1 MQPWRLLCS
10 GVCGSTCLAL
20 PVACCCASLSACCSQ
35 TNPQVVEASDVI
47 VDPHACHRS
56 HHSFP
61 PCTLQVVEASDV
73 IIEVLDARD
82 PLGCRCADVER
93 FVRRTDPSKKIIL
106 LLNKI
111 GGLLGIV
118 AVVFLSGTGRCACEV
133 ELRSCFV
140 CSLALH

>member
-1 MQPWRLLCS
+1 MEARLS
-10 GVCGSTCLAL
+10 LAL
-20 PVACCCASLSACCSQ
+20 AQHASDSCSQ
-35 TNPQVVEASDVI
+35 PAAVWLL
-47 VDPHACHRS
+47 PM
-56 HHSFP
+56 P
-61 PCTLQVVEASDV
+61 PLPLKVPTHCRWWRPLTLSLTAMPAITHDYSLPPSTLQVVEASDV

-118 AVVFLSGTGRCACEV
+118 AVVFLPDTHR
-133 ELRSCFV
+133 
-140 CSLALH
+140 

>member
-1 MQPWRLLCS
+1 MLSLTAMPAITHDYS
-10 GVCGSTCLAL
+10 L
-20 PVACCCASLSACCSQ
+20 PPS
-35 TNPQVVEASDVI
+35 
-47 VDPHACHRS
+47 
-56 HHSFP
+56 
-61 PCTLQVVEASDV
+61 TLQVVEASDV

-118 AVVFLSGTGRCACEV
+118 AVVFLPDTHR
-133 ELRSCFV
+133 
-140 CSLALH
+140 